1 MSPASCWRNH
11 CCRLDSR
18 TYKVSFLSRVSRT
31 SRFVTAV
38 VMSSIIEKD
47 SPKSGSIVPLDGSI
61 NYRTWKYSMKMVLM
75 VKDLWEIVDGTEVKP
90 DDAKEAAAWTK
101 KSQKALAHISL
112 SLSATQQHHIL
123 DCTTAK
129 EAWDIL
135 QKLYEGKGRNRK
147 FLLMEQLFKFNMEN
161 RETTMEVYL
170 RTMKDK
176 ISELAAIGITLD
188 KEVKLALIF
197 NGITEQFRYLVVS
210 LEQQDLDF
218 DELSARLVEE
228 AERYPTSPYNDIAG
242 GPSIGYLARRGRTTP
257 AVKPN
262 MSCFYCGQ
270 LGHVKATCEVRKY
283 RMEKYGD
290 GKDEENMSADAG
302 KRKALSATRV

>member
-1 MSPASCWRNH
+1 
-11 CCRLDSR
+11 
-18 TYKVSFLSRVSRT
+18 
-31 SRFVTAV
+31 
-38 VMSSIIEKD
+38 MSSIEKD
-47 SPKSGSIVPLDGSI
+47 PKVGSVVPLEGSI

-75 VKDLWEIVDGTEVKP
+75 VKDLWEVVDGTEVKP
-90 DDAKEAAAWTK
+90 SDEKEALAWMK

-112 SLSATQQHHIL
+112 SLAPLEQHHIL

-129 EAWDIL
+129 AAWDIL
-135 QKLYEGKGRNRK
+135 EKLYEGKGRNRK

-170 RTMKDK
+170 RNMKDK

-302 KRKALSATRV
+302 KRKALSATRVAF

>member
-147 FLLMEQLFKFNMEN
+147 FLLMEQLFKFNMDN

-170 RTMKDK
+170 RSMKDK
-176 ISELAAIGITLD
+176 ISELAAIGVTLD

-197 NGITEQFRYLVVS
+197 NGITERFRYLVVS

-228 AERYPTSPYNDIAG
+228 AERYPGSPESGLAYM
-242 GPSIGYLARRGRTTP
+242 ARRVGGGGRKG
-257 AVKPN
+257 VQLQ
-262 MSCFYCGQ
+262 CYYCGQ
-270 LGHVKATCEVRKY
+270 MGHVKATCEVRKY
-283 RMEKYGD
+283 RMERYGD
-290 GKDEENMSADAG
+290 GKDEENMSGGISEIG
-302 KRKALSATRV
+302 KCKASSAHIAF